1 VLHKVVTPE
10 DVPAQDAYLLNTS
23 TYEYIIPP
31 LYSYYPNANMSV
43 DVWATQAP
51 MSTFDSNGV
60 SLNGEVQV
68 NVSVIVVNGT
78 KHTVPGTKLISLK
91 LILIS
96 LKRSL
101 YWEK

>member
-1 VLHKVVTPE
+1 MVTPE
-10 DVPAQDAYLLNTS
+10 DLPPKDAYLLNTT

-78 KHTVPGTKLISLK
+78 KHIVPGMKVISLK

-96 LKRSL
+96 MKRSH
-101 YWEK
+101 YWEM